1 MPYGTFGHGC
11 GVVERGDSSSKEF
24 VVVSGYEVVLQERQV
39 VQIYSLDDDAWRIG
53 MDTIQIEVMSA
64 NV

>member
-24 VVVSGYEVVLQERQV
+24 VAVSGYEVVLQERQA
-39 VQIYSLDDDAWRIG
+39 VQIYSLEDDAWRIG
-53 MDTIQIEVMSA
+53 MDTIEVSKCRM
-64 NV
+64 

>member
-1 MPYGTFGHGC
+1 M
-11 GVVERGDSSSKEF
+11 VERGDSSSKEF
-24 VVVSGYEVVLQERQV
+24 VAVSGYEFLLQELQV
-39 VQIYSLDDDAWRIG
+39 VQIYSLEDGAWRIG